1 MIANDLLMSIT
12 GKHFMHVSQVFLHIQ
27 MLVYENLA
35 LLPCSI

>member
-12 GKHFMHVSQVFLHIQ
+12 GKQVFLHIQ
-27 MLVYENLA
+27 MLVFGNLA